1 MGNKQKNTKDKT
13 YQMSTGTTPLH
24 HHLLREYLKL
34 WVIACNRLNM
44 LIKGN
49 GTKPAKQFR
58 QANSMVT
65 AATSPETSASTFVP
79 QFSQEAF
86 IDAII
91 EWIIADDQVWNLV
104 ALIVYNVLMLL
115 SQSM

>member
-1 MGNKQKNTKDKT
+1 M
-13 YQMSTGTTPLH
+13 
-24 HHLLREYLKL
+24 
-34 WVIACNRLNM
+34 A
-44 LIKGN
+44 
-49 GTKPAKQFR
+49 
-58 QANSMVT
+58 T
-65 AATSPETSASTFVP
+65 AATPPETSASTFVP

-104 ALIVYNVLMLL
+104 TLIVYNVLMLL